1 MATWNVQPTYKKS
14 VIERQRMYKDG
25 QSFIVETGWRWGE
38 FLVFTD
44 DDNPPDIEAGVDIYD
59 CGYDFEFIETLDGC
73 WTDYVYDKVDAATQ
87 AWLEEFFEDNS
98 SFDLDEHGWDYSDCE
113 MIIECDL
120 AITRV
125 DDESETATETTPVA
139 EWPFSKPEPIEVAL
153 TDWFPVD
160 VEPVHVG
167 RYEVL
172 LDDADEIGRAQV

>member
-59 CGYDFEFIETLDGC
+59 CGYDFEFIETFDGC

-87 AWLEEFFEDNS
+87 AWLEEFFEENS
-98 SFDLDEHGWDYSDCE
+98 WLDLEEHGWTHDECE
-113 MIIECDL
+113 MIIDCDL
-120 AITRV
+120 IIERLPDYTHWIVHENPTLVNQLIARFL
-125 DDESETATETTPVA
+125 TE
-139 EWPFSKPEPIEVAL
+139 
-153 TDWFPVD
+153 
-160 VEPVHVG
+160 
-167 RYEVL
+167 
-172 LDDADEIGRAQV
+172 